1 VHDRLDQN
9 GGAERVLWTLHEM
22 FPQAPIFT
30 AMWNRSKV
38 ARFQECEVH
47 TSWMQS
53 LPGIERAPRAYAALY
68 PLTFARMN
76 LQGFDLIISSTSSFA
91 QGIVTRTDAL
101 HICYC
106 HSPSNFV
113 WRPRG
118 YFKSPAVQTLAA
130 PLRMWLRAWERRAAR
145 QPDHY
150 IANGHEVAGRI
161 RAFYHRDAAVVQPP
175 IADAWFVPHQ
185 GDEFFLIVSRLVEQ
199 KRVDLAI
206 QACERLGL
214 PLWIVGEGRAGASL
228 RAKAGPNIK
237 FLGSVRDDELRRLY
251 ARARAVLVTAEED
264 FGIVP
269 LEAQAAGTPV
279 IAYDAGGARETVVDG
294 QTGIRFAPQTVD
306 ALAAAI
312 TAAAARP
319 WNREQIQANAA
330 RFREARFR
338 RDMVAL
344 IERYD
349 LERRSPAPHRRKRLS
364 VV

>member
-1 VHDRLDQN
+1 ML
-9 GGAERVLWTLHEM
+9 ATLHEM

-53 LPGIERAPRAYAALY
+53 LPGISRAPRAYAALY
-68 PLTFARMN
+68 PLAFARMD
-76 LQGFDLIISSTSSFA
+76 LRDFDLIISSTSSFA
-91 QGIVTRTDAL
+91 QGIHTRTDAL

-118 YFKSPAVQTLAA
+118 YFRSPAIRAMAT
-130 PLRMWLRAWERRAAR
+130 PLRLWLKAWERQAAK

-161 RAFYHRDAAVVQPP
+161 RAFYHRDAAVVPPP
-175 IADAWFVPHQ
+175 IADAWFVPHHS
-185 GDEFFLIVSRLVEQ
+185 DDFHLVVSRLVEQ

-228 RAKAGPNIK
+228 RANAGPNTR
-237 FLGSVRDDELRRLY
+237 FLGSVTDGELRRLY
-251 ARARAVLVTAEED
+251 ARARAVLVPAEED

-269 LEAQAAGTPV
+269 LEAQAAGTPI

-294 QTGIRFAPQTVD
+294 VTGIRFAPQTVEV
-306 ALAAAI
+306 LAEAI
-312 TAAAARP
+312 TAAASRQ
-319 WNREQIQANAA
+319 WDRRRIQANAA
-330 RFREARFR
+330 RFTESRFK
-338 RDMVAL
+338 RDMLAL

-349 LERRSPAPHRRKRLS
+349 EGRRSSAQLERRKRLS